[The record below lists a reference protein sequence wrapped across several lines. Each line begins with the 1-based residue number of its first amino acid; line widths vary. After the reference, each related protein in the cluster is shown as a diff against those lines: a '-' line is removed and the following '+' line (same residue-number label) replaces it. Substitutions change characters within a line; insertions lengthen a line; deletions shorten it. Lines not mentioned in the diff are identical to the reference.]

1 MIVEK
6 MRFYIFEEIGWYYR
20 MIYKQFNEV
29 THSPIDQ
36 VLINRGI
43 KEKDLQSWLN
53 AGWPQINSPW
63 LFGKEKIKHAIKLI
77 NEAVLDQREIWVL
90 VDCDAD
96 GFTSAALII
105 NYLCQMYYDNEDTP
119 YKLYNIKEHIHYI
132 LHTGKQHGLED
143 TFDQFPDNSL
153 VILPDSST
161 NDVEEMRQLLNK
173 NCFVICLDHHEADQ
187 YLEDEDNLVII
198 NNQICDYPNKD
209 ISAAGVVWQ
218 LCRAMDQIF
227 ETNYASDYIDLAA
240 LGCLSDMMDYRS
252 IETKAIILLG
262 LQNIKNPFFY
272 YMVEKNEYSINKM
285 GGINYMS
292 IAFYVTPFINAIVR
306 SGTTEEKDLVFKS
319 FLNMYAFEKIE
330 SGKRGHKGELVP
342 RVEEAVRIA
351 TNVKARQ
358 TKLQDQSMALLESR
372 IRDNNLQN
380 DAIIVL
386 TCEPGEVEKN
396 IAGLVANKIQAKYQH
411 PTLVLTK
418 NKTENDNEYYYRGS
432 ARNYSMSENQDLR
445 SVCLETDLV
454 EYAQGHANAFGISI
468 AESNIDSFIEQTNNL
483 YADVA
488 KEPVYWVDFIW
499 TKNEIDTQTIMDIA
513 NAKEYWGQEIP
524 EPYIALDR
532 INLLTCNIQLLSADK
547 HPTIKIHLDNG
558 VDIMKFKSSQEE
570 YEEFSKPNK
579 VLTAVC
585 KCAKNIWNNNISAQ
599 LIIENFELKEE
610 WVF

>member
-1 MIVEK
+1 MK
-6 MRFYIFEEIGWYYR
+6 
-20 MIYKQFNEV
+20 YKIFNEP

-36 VLINRGI
+36 ILINRGI
-43 KEKDLQSWLN
+43 KEENLQRWIN

-63 LFGKEKIKHAIKLI
+63 LFGSEKVKHALRLM
-77 NEAVLDQREIWVL
+77 NSACLDDKEIWIL

-96 GFTSAALII
+96 GFTSAAIII
-105 NYLCQMYYDNEDTP
+105 NYICKIYWDIPEVP
-119 YKLYNIKEHIHYI
+119 SIKKRINYI

-143 TFDQFPDNSL
+143 TVDQFPDNCL
-153 VILPDSST
+153 IILPDSST
-161 NDVEEMRQLLNK
+161 NDIEQMRKLLDRG
-173 NCFVICLDHHEADQ
+173 CSIVCMDHHEADN

-218 LCRAMDQIF
+218 ICRAWDQIL
-227 ETNYASDYIDLAA
+227 ETNYANDFIDLAA

-252 IETKAIILLG
+252 VETKTIISLG
-262 LQNIKNPFFY
+262 LRNIKNPFFY
-272 YMVEKNEYSINKM
+272 YMVDKNSFSIDKM

-306 SGTTEEKDLVFKS
+306 SGTMEEKDLVFKS
-319 FLNMYAFEKIE
+319 FLTVYAFEKIE

-418 NKTENDNEYYYRGS
+418 SQMPEDEEPFYRGS

-445 SVCLETDLV
+445 TTCLETDLV

-468 AESNIDSFIEQTNNL
+468 AESNIDSFIEQTNAL
-483 YADVA
+483 YEQVE
-488 KEPVYWVDFIW
+488 KEPVYWVDFVW
-499 TKNEIDTQTIMDIA
+499 TKNEIDPQTILDIA

-524 EPYIALDR
+524 EPYICLKD
-532 INLLTCNIQLLSADK
+532 INLASINIQALSWDK
-547 HPTIKIHLDNG
+547 HPTLKLHLDNG
-558 VDIMKFKSSQEE
+558 IDIMKFKSSDEE
-570 YEEFSKPNK
+570 LQNME
-579 VLTAVC
+579 A
-585 KCAKNIWNNNISAQ
+585 ANIVGTFICRAAINEWNGRVTPQ
-599 LIIENFELKEE
+599 LIVEDYDLRTE
-610 WVF
+610 WIF

>member
-1 MIVEK
+1 MK
-6 MRFYIFEEIGWYYR
+6 
-20 MIYKQFNEV
+20 YKIFNEPS
-29 THSPIDQ
+29 HAPLEQI
-36 VLINRGI
+36 LINRGI
-43 KEKDLQSWLN
+43 RESEIKEWLN

-63 LFGKEKIKHAIKLI
+63 LFGKEKVRHAIKLM
-77 NEAVLDQREIWVL
+77 NLSLFDAKDFYVL

-96 GFTSAALII
+96 GFTSAAII
-105 NYLCQMYYDNEDTP
+105 MNYLYKWYPERIDNF
-119 YKLYNIKEHIHYI
+119 HYI

-143 TFDQFPDNSL
+143 IVDQIPDNCL

-161 NDVEEMRQLLNK
+161 NDVKQMRELLDRG
-173 NCFVICLDHHEADQ
+173 CSIVCMDHHEADNF
-187 YLEDEDNLVII
+187 LEDEDNLVII
-198 NNQICDYPNKD
+198 NNQISDYPNKD
-209 ISAAGVVWQ
+209 MSAAGVVWQ
-218 LCRAMDQIF
+218 VCRAWDKIF
-227 ETNYASDYIDLAA
+227 ETDYANDFIDLAA

-252 IETKAIILLG
+252 IETRAIISLG
-262 LQNIKNPFFY
+262 LNNIKNPFFY
-272 YMVEKNEYSINKM
+272 YMCEKNKFSIDKM

-306 SGTTEEKDLVFKS
+306 SGTMEEKDLIFKS
-319 FLNMYAFEKIE
+319 FLQMYAFEKIE

-372 IRDNNLQN
+372 IRDNNLQD

-418 NKTENDNEYYYRGS
+418 SQTIEDKEPFYRGS

-445 SVCLETDLV
+445 ATCLETDLV

-468 AESNIDSFIEQTNNL
+468 AESNIDSFIEQTNTL
-483 YADVA
+483 YADIPH
-488 KEPVYWVDFIW
+488 EPVYWVDFIW
-499 TKNEIDTQTIMDIA
+499 LKNQVDPGIILDIA
-513 NAKEYWGQEIP
+513 KHKDLWGQNIP
-524 EPYIALDR
+524 EPYICLKDIPLNAG
-532 INLLTCNIQLLSADK
+532 NVQLLAADRN
-547 HPTIKIHLDNG
+547 PTIKIHLDCG

-570 YEEFSKPNK
+570 YESLIEPNTYITL
-579 VLTAVC
+579 VGRTNINEWNGRVTAQIMC
-585 KCAKNIWNNNISAQ
+585 
-599 LIIENFELKEE
+599 EDYELEQK
-610 WVF
+610 WIF

>member
-1 MIVEK
+1 MK
-6 MRFYIFEEIGWYYR
+6 
-20 MIYKQFNEV
+20 YKIFNEPN
-29 THSPIDQ
+29 HAPLEQI
-36 VLINRGI
+36 LINRGI
-43 KEKDLQSWLN
+43 QENEIEEWLN

-63 LFGKEKIKHAIKLI
+63 LFGNEKVKHAIKLMSY
-77 NEAVLDQREIWVL
+77 AVMDDKEIWVL

-96 GFTSAALII
+96 GFTSAAIII
-105 NYLCQMYYDNEDTP
+105 NYLYKMYEDVP
-119 YKLYNIKEHIHYI
+119 ELGNIKERIHYI

-143 TFDQFPDNSL
+143 TVNQIPDNCL
-153 VILPDSST
+153 IILPDSST
-161 NDVEEMRQLLNK
+161 NDIEQMRELLDRG
-173 NCFVICLDHHEADQ
+173 CSIVCMDHHEADN

-198 NNQICDYPNKD
+198 NNQISDYPNKD

-218 LCRAMDQIF
+218 ICRAWDKIF
-227 ETNYASDYIDLAA
+227 ETDYANDFIDLAA

-252 IETKAIILLG
+252 IETRAIVSLG
-262 LQNIKNPFFY
+262 LNNIKNPFFY
-272 YMVEKNEYSINKM
+272 YMCEKNKFSIDKM

-306 SGTTEEKDLVFKS
+306 SGTMEEKDLIFKS
-319 FLNMYAFEKIE
+319 FLQMYAFEKIE

-372 IRDNNLQN
+372 IRDNNLQD

-418 NKTENDNEYYYRGS
+418 SQTIEDKEPFYRGS

-445 SVCLETDLV
+445 ATCLETDLV
-454 EYAQGHANAFGISI
+454 EYAQGHANAFGVSI
-468 AESNIDSFIEQTNNL
+468 AESNIDSFIEQTNAL
-483 YADVA
+483 YEQIE

-499 TKNEIDTQTIMDIA
+499 LKNQIDSGVILDIA
-513 NAKEYWGQEIP
+513 KHKDLWGQNIP
-524 EPYIALDR
+524 EPYICLKD
-532 INLLTCNIQLLSADK
+532 IPLNVGNVQLLAADRN
-547 HPTIKIHLDNG
+547 PTIKIHLDCG

-570 YEEFSKPNK
+570 YESLIEPNTYITLIGK
-579 VLTAVC
+579 TNINEWNGRITAQIMC
-585 KCAKNIWNNNISAQ
+585 
-599 LIIENFELKEE
+599 EDYELKQE